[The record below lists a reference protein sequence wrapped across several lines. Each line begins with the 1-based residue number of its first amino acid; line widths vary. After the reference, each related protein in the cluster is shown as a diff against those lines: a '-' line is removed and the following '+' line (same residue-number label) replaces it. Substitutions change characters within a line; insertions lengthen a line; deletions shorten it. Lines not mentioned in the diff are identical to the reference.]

1 MIAQRSIVSIVILCH
16 FFSKA
21 FVKSFMMAWWMRW
34 KNVLDCGKIRWSHD
48 LEYLCLEGFGLWTQF
63 TAWIQ
68 VIWVE
73 ALFLCL
79 YKVCLWILTWKMYL
93 SNLLPLWS
101 EERKYHL
108 DNLKIFPVQF
118 SEMEGSYT
126 CEEFYLGPKNSVIPV
141 NEGRDVESQSSASV
155 VLLGCEKNW

>member
-1 MIAQRSIVSIVILCH
+1 MITQRSIVSIVIQ
-16 FFSKA
+16 FVIFSKT

-34 KNVLDCGKIRWSHD
+34 KKMLDCYKIRWSHNF
-48 LEYLCLEGFGLWTQF
+48 EYLCLERFGLWTQF

-79 YKVCLWILTWKMYL
+79 YTVCLWSLTWKMYL

-101 EERKYHL
+101 EKRKYHL
-108 DNLKIFPVQF
+108 DNLKICLVQC
-118 SEMEGSYT
+118 SEMGHIHVRNFT
-126 CEEFYLGPKNSVIPV
+126 WVQNIQL
-141 NEGRDVESQSSASV
+141 
-155 VLLGCEKNW
+155 